1 MTVPSVRSSGLL
13 NPIGAVVTA
22 VHVPPEGGGT
32 DCAVACGAVAGRRGN
47 CAKNLL
53 QASGFSLKNFA
64 FATLSGGGITPCVC
78 VIKGCARPAGAWAL
92 AGGAISIASR
102 QITSEL
108 GRTAPPNDWADSQK
122 LSWLTG
128 M

>member
-53 QASGFSLKNFA
+53 HASGFSLKNFA

-78 VIKGCARPAGAWAL
+78 APAPAS
-92 AGGAISIASR
+92 GAISIANR
-102 QITSEL
+102 KITSEL
-108 GRTAPPNDWADSQK
+108 GRTEPPDDCADSQK